1 MANFISKFKLP
12 RNPYLLF
19 SPFLLLYIII
29 VLLFQANV
37 LWGDESRYLIYA
49 QNLTHGFYSGP
60 DVDLYSGPGYPIILI
75 PFVALHLPLLL
86 IKLFNAFL
94 YYLST
99 ILLFKV
105 VSRFTSFKIAALI
118 GFFWACYFNAYENLP
133 LILTEIFAVFLVT
146 ALMLS
151 LVNAFKQD
159 SSGRSNKYIYL
170 SGALYGFIVLTK
182 VIFGYVMLCMLVG
195 CLIIW
200 LFKRKNSNYK
210 RAVTILLI
218 ALITVLPYLIYTYN
232 LTGRVFYWSTVSG
245 NNMYWMSSPYT
256 NEYGNWMDASKL
268 DSVSIH
274 SVKADHQIQFGGNL
288 NLKNRVTE
296 IPGYYDSI
304 RANHLQDF
312 EKVYEYKTAV
322 EQDDAFK
329 HIAMQNIKSHPV
341 KFIQN
346 WFSNIGRILFNV
358 PYSYKI
364 QSPYGLL
371 RLPMVGVLVLLILF
385 CIIPTLMNWKK
396 IPFSVRFMLFFVLI
410 YLGGSTL
417 GSAEIRMFTLVVP
430 IILLW
435 IAFILVKTIKIKFTF
450 LDNSKK

>member
-1 MANFISKFKLP
+1 
-12 RNPYLLF
+12 
-19 SPFLLLYIII
+19 
-29 VLLFQANV
+29 
-37 LWGDESRYLIYA
+37 
-49 QNLTHGFYSGP
+49 
-60 DVDLYSGPGYPIILI
+60 
-75 PFVALHLPLLL
+75 
-86 IKLFNAFL
+86 
-94 YYLST
+94 
-99 ILLFKV
+99 
-105 VSRFTSFKIAALI
+105 
-118 GFFWACYFNAYENLP
+118 
-133 LILTEIFAVFLVT
+133 
-146 ALMLS
+146 
-151 LVNAFKQD
+151 
-159 SSGRSNKYIYL
+159 
-170 SGALYGFIVLTK
+170 
-182 VIFGYVMLCMLVG
+182 MLVG